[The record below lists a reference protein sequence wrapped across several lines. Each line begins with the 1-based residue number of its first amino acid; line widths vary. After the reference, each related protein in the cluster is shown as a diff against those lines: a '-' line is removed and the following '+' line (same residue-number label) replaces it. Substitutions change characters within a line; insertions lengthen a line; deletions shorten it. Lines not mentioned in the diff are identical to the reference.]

1 MDIVQSSHYSV
12 VSRIS
17 DSYQDKGGVHFVSA
31 FFPTSAFSHNLSWWL
46 LLSHSV
52 NITYLLYRLRA

>member
-31 FFPTSAFSHNLSWWL
+31 FFPTQFVFLTAAAVPLSK
-46 LLSHSV
+46 HYIPAV
-52 NITYLLYRLRA
+52 QA